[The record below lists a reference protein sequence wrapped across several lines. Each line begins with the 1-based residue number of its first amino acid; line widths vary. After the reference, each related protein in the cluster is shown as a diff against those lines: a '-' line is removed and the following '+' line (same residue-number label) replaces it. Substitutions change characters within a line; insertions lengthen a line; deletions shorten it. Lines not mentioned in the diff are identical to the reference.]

1 MYDKIIE
8 SLRMYLNEE
17 EIKIFEKCYKDTT
30 KEYENKIYLEKIDT
44 LEYIDNVLVSLA
56 KYQVGLQS
64 LLACLLLKTDNINYS
79 YISREYGN
87 DTALMLEALVKIDD
101 VKEKTNYEIDNENY
115 RTIFVALAK
124 DYRVLIIRLIMQQEL
139 MKYLNLFDE
148 DFQRKIAKETL
159 DVYSPIAHR
168 LGMSKIKSYLEN
180 TSIYYLEKEKY
191 IYIQNMLKQRS
202 EERQVKVD
210 SMIEKIK
217 KLMEEHN
224 IPYYSIKGRP
234 KEIYSIYNK
243 MKKKNLQFD
252 ELYDLLALRVIT
264 ETKVNCYEILGYIHA
279 EYKPINGKFKDY
291 IAVPKSNMYQSL
303 HTSIVADDGNIY
315 EIQIRTKEMDEWAES
330 GVAAHWKYKEGDKAN
345 QAEIEE
351 KLHFFREF
359 IDANADTKD
368 NEEYV
373 ENLKKEVFE
382 SSIYVMSPK
391 GKVIELPVGS
401 CPIDFAYRIHSKVG
415 HSCVGALVNG
425 IMVPLNTELK
435 TGDIIEIKTSKL
447 HTEPSEGWLQFVKT
461 SSAKNYIRKA
471 LQKKNTTENKE
482 ELVDRGRSLLMEEAR
497 NKNVNEKDIDETFED
512 ISFLQQFG
520 VNKEEDLY
528 LVIANGA
535 VNPMNVIEKVR
546 AKTVAKNT
554 PTFEFK
560 KRNIKPS
567 NSEGVIVKGIDTI
580 KVELS
585 QCCCPIPGD
594 EIIGYISRGKGV
606 KVHRATCQT
615 LRNLPERFIEVE
627 WDPRVVDNVLHQ
639 VDLIIRASD
648 RNNLLIEIMNTLSTL
663 KITPLELNAVS
674 HKENLNASVHLSIMV
689 KDGDHYRSVENS
701 LRNINGVFEVERTSR
716 N

>member
-1 MYDKIIE
+1 MNEQIIE
-8 SLRMYLNEE
+8 KLKEYLSEE
-17 EIKIFEKCYKDTT
+17 EISVFKNCYDTCT
-30 KEYENKIYLEKIDT
+30 KEYSNKLYLDKINM
-44 LEYIDNVLVSLA
+44 LEYINNVIISLA
-56 KYQVGLQS
+56 KYQVALQS
-64 LLACLLLKTDNINYS
+64 LLVCLLLKTDNINYS
-79 YISREYGN
+79 YVTREYGN
-87 DTALMLEALVKIDD
+87 EVATMLEALVKIDD
-101 VKEKTNYEIDNENY
+101 VKEKTNYEIDNQNY

-139 MKYLNLFDE
+139 MKYLNLFDN
-148 DFQRKIAKETL
+148 DFQRKIATETL

-180 TSIYYLEKEKY
+180 TSIYYLEREKY
-191 IYIQNMLKQRS
+191 LYIQNMLKQRS
-202 EERQVKVD
+202 EERQIKVD

-217 KLMEEHN
+217 KLLVEHN

-243 MKKKNLQFD
+243 MKKKNLEFD
-252 ELYDLLALRVIT
+252 DLYDLLALRVIT
-264 ETKVNCYEILGYIHA
+264 ESKVNCYEILGYIHA
-279 EYKPINGKFKDY
+279 VYKPINGKFKDY

-330 GVAAHWKYKEGDKAN
+330 GVAAHWRYKEGDKGN

-359 IDANADTKD
+359 IEANSDTKD

-373 ENLKKEVFE
+373 ESLKKEVFE

-401 CPIDFAYRIHSKVG
+401 CPIDFAYRIHSKIG
-415 HSCVGALVNG
+415 HGCVGALVNG
-425 IMVPLNTELK
+425 VMVPINTELK

-471 LQKKNTTENKE
+471 LQKKNTSENKE
-482 ELVDRGRSLLMEEAR
+482 ELIEKGKSLLMEEAR
-497 NKNVNEKDIDETFED
+497 NKNVLEKDINETFED

-528 LVIANGA
+528 LVIANRA
-535 VNPMNVIEKVR
+535 VNPINVIDKVR

-560 KRNIKPS
+560 KKNIKPS
-567 NSEGVIVKGIDTI
+567 NHEGIIVKGIDTI

-606 KVHRATCQT
+606 KVHRCSCST
-615 LRNLPERFIEVE
+615 LKNLPQRFIDVE

-648 RNNLLIEIMNTLSTL
+648 RTNLLIEIMNTLSTL
-663 KITPLELNAVS
+663 KITPLEINAVS
-674 HKENLNASVHLSIMV
+674 HKENLNASIHLSIMV
-689 KDGDHYRSVENS
+689 KDGEHYRSVENS
-701 LRNINGVFEVERTSR
+701 LRNITGVFDVERTAR

>member
-1 MYDKIIE
+1 MYEQIIE
-8 SLRMYLNEE
+8 KIKLYLTED
-17 EIKIFEKCYKDTT
+17 EIKSFEDCYKSAT
-30 KEYENKIYLEKIDT
+30 KEYSDKLFLNKINT
-44 LEYIDNVLVSLA
+44 LEYINNVLYSLA
-56 KYQVGLQS
+56 KYEVSLQS
-64 LLACLLLKTDNINYS
+64 LLVTVLLKTENINYT
-79 YISREYGN
+79 YISREYGK
-87 DTALMLEALVKIDD
+87 DVSEMLEALVRIAN

-115 RTIFVALAK
+115 RKIFVALAK

-139 MKYLNLFDE
+139 MKLLNNFDE
-148 DFQRKIAKETL
+148 DFQRKIASETL

-168 LGMSKIKSYLEN
+168 LGMSKIKSFLEN
-180 TSIYYLEKEKY
+180 TSIYYLEREKY
-191 IYIQNMLKQRS
+191 LYIQNMLKQRS
-202 EERQVKVD
+202 EERQIKVD
-210 SMIEKIK
+210 SMIDKIK
-217 KLMEEHN
+217 KLLADHN

-243 MKKKNLQFD
+243 MNKKHLDID
-252 ELYDLLALRVIT
+252 EMYDLLALRVIT
-264 ETKVNCYEILGYIHA
+264 ESIVNCYEILGYIHA
-279 EYKPINGKFKDY
+279 VYKPINGRFKDY

-330 GVAAHWKYKEGDKAN
+330 GVAAHWRYKEGNKNN

-359 IDANADTKD
+359 IEANAEEKD

-373 ENLKKEVFE
+373 KNLKKEVFE

-391 GKVIELPVGS
+391 GKVVELPVGS
-401 CPIDFAYRIHSKVG
+401 CPIDFAYRIHSNVG

-425 IMVPLNTELK
+425 VMVPINTELK

-447 HTEPSEGWLQFVKT
+447 HTSPSEGWLQIVKS

-471 LQKKNTTENKE
+471 LQKKNAAENKD
-482 ELVDRGRSLLMEEAR
+482 ELIERGKSLLLEEAR
-497 NKNVNEKDIDETFED
+497 NKNVSEKDISEVFED

-528 LVIANGA
+528 VVLSNRA
-535 VNPMNVIEKVR
+535 VNPINVIEKVR

-554 PTFEFK
+554 PAFEFK

-567 NSEGVIVKGIDTI
+567 NSEGIIVKGIDSI

-606 KVHRATCQT
+606 KVHRKSCPT
-615 LRNLPERFIEVE
+615 LKNLSQRFIDVE
-627 WDPRVVDNVLHQ
+627 WDEAVVNNIMHQ
-639 VDLIIRASD
+639 VDLIIRAGD
-648 RNNLLIEIMNTLSTL
+648 RPNLLVEIMNTLSTL
-663 KITPLELNAVS
+663 KITPLELNAIT

-689 KDGDHYRSVENS
+689 KDGEHYHTVES
-701 LRNINGVFEVERTSR
+701 AIKNISGVFEVERTTR

>member
-1 MYDKIIE
+1 MYEQIIE
-8 SLRMYLNEE
+8 NLKKYLNEE
-17 EIKIFEKCYKDTT
+17 EIKVFEECYKTST
-30 KEYENKIYLEKIDT
+30 KEYENKLFLDKINT
-44 LEYIDNVLVSLA
+44 LEYINNVILSLS
-56 KYQVGLQS
+56 KYEVVLQS

-79 YISREYGN
+79 YVSRTYGS
-87 DTALMLEALVKIDD
+87 DTSTMLEALVKIDN

-124 DYRVLIIRLIMQQEL
+124 DYRVLIVRLIMQQEL
-139 MKYLNLFDE
+139 MKYLNMFE
-148 DFQRKIAKETL
+148 EEFQRKIARETL

-168 LGMSKIKSYLEN
+168 LGMAKLKSYLEN
-180 TSIYYLEKEKY
+180 TSIYYLEREKY
-191 IYIQNMLKQRS
+191 LYIQTMLKQRS
-202 EERQVKVD
+202 EERQIKVD

-217 KLMEEHN
+217 NLLKEHN
-224 IPYYSIKGRP
+224 IPYHSIKGRP

-243 MKKKNLQFD
+243 MNKKNLAMD
-252 ELYDLLALRVIT
+252 EMYDLLALRVIT
-264 ETKVNCYEILGYIHA
+264 ESIVNCYEILGYIHA
-279 EYKPINGKFKDY
+279 VYKPINGRFKDY

-330 GVAAHWKYKEGDKAN
+330 GVAAHWKYKEGNKSN

-359 IDANADTKD
+359 IDANEENKD

-401 CPIDFAYRIHSKVG
+401 CPIDFAYRIHSKIG

-425 IMVPLNTELK
+425 VMVPLNTELN
-435 TGDIIEIKTSKL
+435 TGDIVEIKTSKL
-447 HTEPSEGWLQFVKT
+447 HTEPSEGWLQFVKS

-471 LQKKNTTENKE
+471 LQKKNASENKE
-482 ELVDRGRSLLMEEAR
+482 ELIDRGKSLLMEEAR
-497 NKNVNEKDIDETFED
+497 NRNVSEKDINEIFED

-528 LVIANGA
+528 LVIANRA
-535 VNPMNVIEKVR
+535 VNPINVIEKVK

-567 NSEGVIVKGIDTI
+567 NNEGIIVKGIDTI

-606 KVHRATCQT
+606 KVHRCSCST
-615 LRNLPERFIEVE
+615 LKNLPQRFIEVE
-627 WDPRVVDNVLHQ
+627 WDPAVVNNVMHQ
-639 VDLIIRASD
+639 VDLIIRAGD
-648 RNNLLIEIMNTLSTL
+648 RNNLLVEIMNTLSTL

-674 HKENLNASVHLSIMV
+674 HKQNLNASIQLSIMV
-689 KDGDHYRSVENS
+689 KDGEHYRSVENA
-701 LRNINGVFEVERTSR
+701 LKNISGVFEVERTTR